1 MSDPRNDI
9 DRNRRVTSANRD
21 SAGGSIWVAAIIAL
35 LVIAGIVAY
44 SYKNSE
50 TASNPSA
57 TTSGQS
63 TLAPVSAP
71 PARAP
76 ASSDTA
82 SKPATPA
89 EQP

>member
-44 SYKNSE
+44 SYKNSQ
-50 TASNPSA
+50 TASNSSA

-63 TLAPVSAP
+63 TQ
-71 PARAP
+71 AP
-76 ASSDTA
+76 ASTPKA
-82 SKPATPA
+82 PTPKP
-89 EQP
+89 

>member
-1 MSDPRNDI
+1 MSEPRYDI
-9 DRNRRVTSANRD
+9 DRNRRATSANRD
-21 SAGGSIWVAAIIAL
+21 SAGGSIWVAAIVAL

-44 SYKNSE
+44 SFKNSQ

-57 TTSGQS
+57 ATSGQS

-71 PARAP
+71 SARAP
-76 ASSDTA
+76 ASSDSA

-89 EQP
+89 QQP